1 MIKRNNYIITQSRRD
16 KKTSILTNLLDLPVI
31 KVSCRPDHRRSCGIV
46 TAFLLPALVSVFPL
60 VSSCCVKTA
69 HFARQKLLKYFN
81 QILQIIQTFTSHCS
95 SSSQGRLCKAMKYLG
110 SPQKP
115 FVHFRW
121 DGQSLW
127 LQHFCVSL
135 KRTDFSKSPLEIV
148 DKSLSSYHLSLIPF
162 SAFKMETY
170 TFLRQM
176 PKPMFSLS

>member
-1 MIKRNNYIITQSRRD
+1 MNRQKETF
-16 KKTSILTNLLDLPVI
+16 ILTNLLDLPVI
-31 KVSCRPDHRRSCGIV
+31 QVSCRSDHWGSCRIV
-46 TAFLLPALVSVFPL
+46 AALLLPAFMSVFPL
-60 VSSCCVKTA
+60 VSSCRVKTA

-115 FVHFRW
+115 FVHLRW

-148 DKSLSSYHLSLIPF
+148 DKSLSSHHLSLIP
-162 SAFKMETY
+162 
-170 TFLRQM
+170 
-176 PKPMFSLS
+176 LSYL